1 MTTFSHTARGGCSS
15 HIPAACGGLSASL
28 PPLFHSAWGRIGD
41 AMRAATNRNSGFVLD
56 PRTPPARTGANR
68 KTPGATHYR
77 MSGRPSG
84 TVCLRVIQAPPAIP
98 NVPGANSIACV
109 IGGPSP
115 A

>member
-1 MTTFSHTARGGCSS
+1 MTLSHTAPDGCSS
-15 HIPAACGGLSASL
+15 HNPATCGGLSASS
-28 PPLFHSAWGRIGD
+28 PPFFHSAWGRIGD

-56 PRTPPARTGANR
+56 PRTPPARTGADR
-68 KTPGATHYR
+68 KTPGATYSLMR
-77 MSGRPSG
+77 ARPSG
-84 TVCLRVIQAPPAIP
+84 TVCLRLVQAPPAIP